1 MGFKHAKS
9 GEVVIPVPRGLNY
22 IKLVRREG
30 NRVMPSGDTVGRDRH
45 LLSVHKHATDEAMA
59 RKIVVGSERLTS
71 V

>member
-1 MGFKHAKS
+1 M
-9 GEVVIPVPRGLNY
+9 VIPVPLGLNY

-30 NRVMPSGDTVGRDRH
+30 NRVKPSGDTAGETAP
-45 LLSVHKHATDEAMA
+45 LIVHKHATDEAMA